1 MIRRAPCS
9 LSGFTVVIL
18 EFLIIISGRNVLMF
32 HGALEIMLM
41 ALAGENLTQDFI
53 KARRKTEE
61 KMMGRFL
68 LINKEESKGSHLVPL
83 EPNRIKDQ

>member
-1 MIRRAPCS
+1 
-9 LSGFTVVIL
+9 
-18 EFLIIISGRNVLMF
+18 MF

-41 ALAGENLTQDFI
+41 VLAEENLTQDFI

-68 LINKEESKGSHLVPL
+68 LVEKEESKGSHPVPL